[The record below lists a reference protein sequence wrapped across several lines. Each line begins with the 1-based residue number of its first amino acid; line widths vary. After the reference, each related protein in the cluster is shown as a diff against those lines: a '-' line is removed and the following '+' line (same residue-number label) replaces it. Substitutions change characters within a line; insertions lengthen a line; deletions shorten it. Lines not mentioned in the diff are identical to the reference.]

1 MYVHLEI
8 GLQFCLQHV
17 KMPPVSYTLEVFF
30 MTQQHSNIDT
40 PRQVFLVGLTAS
52 NTNLTYELEEL
63 ANLTTANNLEP
74 VETFTQ
80 KLERPNPATYFG
92 KGKVEELAE
101 AVKTYDVD
109 MIVANDELSPS
120 QIRNLEKAT
129 NATVLD
135 RTGLILDIFAQ
146 RAQTKEAKLQVQLAR
161 LQYQLPRLRTSMSVS
176 LDQQTGSG
184 GSGFTS
190 RGSGETKLE
199 ESRRRITAQMV
210 HIRQDLSDLKKGD
223 TTRSARRQENDLPN
237 VALVGYTNAG
247 KSTLMNRL
255 LERFGVGSDTADSKQ
270 VFEKDMLF
278 ATLNTTVRQLTLPD
292 KKQFLLSDTVGFV
305 SKLPH
310 NLVAAFQSTLQ
321 EAANAD
327 LLLHVVDVSDEHHKD
342 MMATT
347 EKTLSEVG
355 ITDIPMI
362 TIYNKAD
369 RTELTYPELSG
380 ENAITISALDSDSQ
394 TALIDLIKKH
404 IFNDVEIVTLHIPFD
419 QGAVQAKLAANHTF
433 LSESYD
439 ETGSLLTVELSKLER
454 ELFTTYIV

>member
-1 MYVHLEI
+1 MTE
-8 GLQFCLQHV
+8 QHINA
-17 KMPPVSYTLEVFF
+17 
-30 MTQQHSNIDT
+30 QD
-40 PRQVFLVGLTAS
+40 PRKVFLVGLTTSQA
-52 NTNLTYELEEL
+52 NLTYELEEL
-63 ANLTTANNLEP
+63 ANLAKANNLVP

-101 AVKTYDVD
+101 AAKTYEVD

-120 QIRNLEKAT
+120 QIRNLEKLT
-129 NATVLD
+129 NTTVLD

-176 LDQQTGSG
+176 LDQQTGAG
-184 GSGFTS
+184 GGGFTS

-199 ESRRRITAQMV
+199 ESRSRITSQMV
-210 HIRQDLSDLKKGD
+210 RIRQELAELSKG
-223 TTRSARRQENDLPN
+223 TSTRSAKRTTNELAN

-255 LERFGVGSDTADSKQ
+255 LARFGVGADTDDTKQ

-278 ATLNTTVRQLTLPD
+278 ATLTTTVRQLTLPD

-310 NLVAAFQSTLQ
+310 NLVSAFKSTLQ

-327 LLLHVVDVSDEHHKD
+327 LLLQIVDVSDEHYKD

-347 EKTLSEVG
+347 EKTLAEVG
-355 ITDIPMI
+355 VTDVPMI
-362 TIYNKAD
+362 TVYNKAD
-369 RTELTYPELSG
+369 RTELVYPDVSG
-380 ENAITISALDSDSQ
+380 ENTITISALDPASQ
-394 TALIDLIKKH
+394 DALIDLIKKQ
-404 IFNDVEIVTLHIPFD
+404 IFNDVQEVTLHIPFN
-419 QGAVQAKLAANHTF
+419 QGAVQAKLAAKHTF
-433 LSESYD
+433 SKEDYD
-439 ETGSLLTVELSKLER
+439 ETGTLITVELSELER
-454 ELFTTYIV
+454 KLYADYII

>member
-1 MYVHLEI
+1 MTE
-8 GLQFCLQHV
+8 QHINA
-17 KMPPVSYTLEVFF
+17 
-30 MTQQHSNIDT
+30 QD
-40 PRQVFLVGLTAS
+40 PRKVFLVGLTTSQA
-52 NTNLTYELEEL
+52 NLTYELEEL
-63 ANLTTANNLEP
+63 ANLAKANNLVP

-92 KGKVEELAE
+92 RGKVEELAE
-101 AVKTYDVD
+101 AAKTYEVD

-120 QIRNLEKAT
+120 QIRNLEKLT
-129 NATVLD
+129 NTTVLD

-176 LDQQTGSG
+176 LDQQTGAG
-184 GSGFTS
+184 GGGFTS

-199 ESRRRITAQMV
+199 ESRRRITSQMV
-210 HIRQDLSDLKKGD
+210 RIRQELAELSKG
-223 TTRSARRQENDLPN
+223 TSTRSAKRTTNELAN

-255 LERFGVGSDTADSKQ
+255 LARFGIGADTDDTKQ

-278 ATLNTTVRQLTLPD
+278 ATLTTTVRQLTLPD

-310 NLVAAFQSTLQ
+310 NLVSAFKSTLQ

-327 LLLHVVDVSDEHHKD
+327 LLLQIVDVSDEHYKD

-347 EKTLSEVG
+347 EKTLAEVG
-355 ITDIPMI
+355 VTDVPMI
-362 TIYNKAD
+362 TVYNKAD
-369 RTELTYPELSG
+369 RTELVYPDVSG
-380 ENAITISALDSDSQ
+380 ENTITISALDPASQ
-394 TALIDLIKKH
+394 DALIDLIKKQ
-404 IFNDVEIVTLHIPFD
+404 IFNDVQEVTLHIPFD
-419 QGAVQAKLAANHTF
+419 QGAVQAKLAAKHTF
-433 LSESYD
+433 SKEDYD
-439 ETGSLLTVELSKLER
+439 ETGTLITVELSELER
-454 ELFTTYIV
+454 KLYADYIV

>member
-1 MYVHLEI
+1 MTE
-8 GLQFCLQHV
+8 QHINA
-17 KMPPVSYTLEVFF
+17 
-30 MTQQHSNIDT
+30 QD
-40 PRQVFLVGLTAS
+40 PRKVFLVGLTTSQA
-52 NTNLTYELEEL
+52 NLTYELEEL
-63 ANLTTANNLEP
+63 ANLAKANNLVP

-101 AVKTYDVD
+101 AAKTYEVD

-120 QIRNLEKAT
+120 QIRNLEKLT
-129 NATVLD
+129 NTTVLD

-176 LDQQTGSG
+176 LDQQTGAG
-184 GSGFTS
+184 GGGFTS

-199 ESRRRITAQMV
+199 ESRRRITSQMV
-210 HIRQDLSDLKKGD
+210 RIRQELAELSKG
-223 TTRSARRQENDLPN
+223 TSTRSAKRTTNGLAN

-255 LERFGVGSDTADSKQ
+255 LARFGVGADTDDTKQ

-278 ATLNTTVRQLTLPD
+278 ATLTTTVRQLTLPD

-310 NLVAAFQSTLQ
+310 NLVSAFKSTLQ

-327 LLLHVVDVSDEHHKD
+327 LLLQIVDVSDEHYKD

-347 EKTLSEVG
+347 EKTLAEVG
-355 ITDIPMI
+355 VTDVPMI
-362 TIYNKAD
+362 TVYNKAD
-369 RTELTYPELSG
+369 RTELVYPDVSG
-380 ENAITISALDSDSQ
+380 ENTITISALDPDSQ
-394 TALIDLIKKH
+394 DALIDLIKKQ
-404 IFNDVEIVTLHIPFD
+404 IFNDVQEVTLHIPFD
-419 QGAVQAKLAANHTF
+419 QGAVQAKLAAKHTF
-433 LSESYD
+433 SKEDYD
-439 ETGSLLTVELSKLER
+439 ETGTLITVELSELER
-454 ELFTTYIV
+454 KLYADYIV

>member
-1 MYVHLEI
+1 MTE
-8 GLQFCLQHV
+8 QHINA
-17 KMPPVSYTLEVFF
+17 
-30 MTQQHSNIDT
+30 QD
-40 PRQVFLVGLTAS
+40 PRKVFLVGLTTSQA
-52 NTNLTYELEEL
+52 NLTYELEEL
-63 ANLTTANNLEP
+63 ANLAKANNLVP

-101 AVKTYDVD
+101 AAKTYEVD

-120 QIRNLEKAT
+120 QIRNLEKLT
-129 NATVLD
+129 NTTVLD

-176 LDQQTGSG
+176 LDQQTGAG
-184 GSGFTS
+184 GGGFTS

-199 ESRRRITAQMV
+199 ESRRRITSQMV
-210 HIRQDLSDLKKGD
+210 RIRQELAELSKG
-223 TTRSARRQENDLPN
+223 TSTRSAKRTTNELAN

-255 LERFGVGSDTADSKQ
+255 LARFGVGADTDDTKQ

-278 ATLNTTVRQLTLPD
+278 ATLTTTVRQLTLPD

-310 NLVAAFQSTLQ
+310 NLVSAFKSTLQ

-327 LLLHVVDVSDEHHKD
+327 LLLQIVDVSDEHYKD

-347 EKTLSEVG
+347 EKTLAEVG
-355 ITDIPMI
+355 VTDVPMI
-362 TIYNKAD
+362 TVYNKAD
-369 RTELTYPELSG
+369 RTELVYPDVSG
-380 ENAITISALDSDSQ
+380 ENTITISALDPASQ
-394 TALIDLIKKH
+394 DALIDLIKKQ
-404 IFNDVEIVTLHIPFD
+404 IFNDVQEVTLHIPFD
-419 QGAVQAKLAANHTF
+419 QGAVQAKLAAKHTF
-433 LSESYD
+433 SKEDYD
-439 ETGSLLTVELSKLER
+439 ETGTLITVELSELER
-454 ELFTTYIV
+454 KLYVDYIV

>member
-1 MYVHLEI
+1 MTE
-8 GLQFCLQHV
+8 QHIN
-17 KMPPVSYTLEVFF
+17 
-30 MTQQHSNIDT
+30 TQD
-40 PRQVFLVGLTAS
+40 PRKVFLVGLTTSQA
-52 NTNLTYELEEL
+52 NLTYELEEL
-63 ANLTTANNLEP
+63 ANLAKANNLVP

-101 AVKTYDVD
+101 AAKTYEVD

-120 QIRNLEKAT
+120 QIRNLEKLT
-129 NATVLD
+129 NTTVLD

-176 LDQQTGSG
+176 LDQQTGAG
-184 GSGFTS
+184 GGGFTS

-199 ESRRRITAQMV
+199 ESRRRITSQMV
-210 HIRQDLSDLKKGD
+210 RIRQELAELSKG
-223 TTRSARRQENDLPN
+223 TSTRSAKRTTNELAN

-255 LERFGVGSDTADSKQ
+255 LARFGVGADTDDTKQ

-278 ATLNTTVRQLTLPD
+278 ATLTTTVRQLTLPD

-310 NLVAAFQSTLQ
+310 NLVSAFKSTLQ

-327 LLLHVVDVSDEHHKD
+327 LLLQIVDVSDEHYKD

-347 EKTLSEVG
+347 EKTLAEVG
-355 ITDIPMI
+355 VTDVPMI
-362 TIYNKAD
+362 TVYNKAD
-369 RTELTYPELSG
+369 RTELVYPDVSG
-380 ENAITISALDSDSQ
+380 ENTITISALDPASQ
-394 TALIDLIKKH
+394 DALIDLIKKQ
-404 IFNDVEIVTLHIPFD
+404 IFNDVQEVTLHIPFD
-419 QGAVQAKLAANHTF
+419 QGAVQAKLAAKHTF
-433 LSESYD
+433 NKEDYD
-439 ETGSLLTVELSKLER
+439 ETGTLITVELSELER
-454 ELFTTYIV
+454 KLYADYIV

>member
-1 MYVHLEI
+1 MTE
-8 GLQFCLQHV
+8 QH
-17 KMPPVSYTLEVFF
+17 T
-30 MTQQHSNIDT
+30 NIQE
-40 PRQVFLVGLTAS
+40 PRKVFLVGLTTSKA
-52 NTNLTYELEEL
+52 NLTYELEEL
-63 ANLTTANNLEP
+63 GNLAKANNLTP

-101 AVKTYDVD
+101 AAKTYDVD

-120 QIRNLEKAT
+120 QIRNLEKLT
-129 NATVLD
+129 NTTVLD

-176 LDQQTGSG
+176 LDQQTGAG
-184 GSGFTS
+184 GAGFTS

-199 ESRRRITAQMV
+199 ESRRRITSQMV
-210 HIRQDLSDLKKGD
+210 HIRQELAELSKG
-223 TTRSARRQENDLPN
+223 TSTRSAKRTTNELAN

-255 LERFGVGSDTADSKQ
+255 LARFGVGADTDDTKQ

-278 ATLNTTVRQLTLPD
+278 ATLTTTVRQLTLPD

-310 NLVAAFQSTLQ
+310 NLVSAFKSTLQ

-327 LLLHVVDVSDEHHKD
+327 LLLQIVDVSDEHYKD

-347 EKTLSEVG
+347 EKTLAEVG
-355 ITDIPMI
+355 VTDVPMI
-362 TIYNKAD
+362 TVYNKAD
-369 RTELTYPELSG
+369 RTELVYPDVSG
-380 ENAITISALDSDSQ
+380 ENTITISALDPASQ
-394 TALIDLIKKH
+394 DALIDLIKKQ
-404 IFNDVEIVTLHIPFD
+404 IFNDAQEVTLHIPFD
-419 QGAVQAKLAANHTF
+419 QGAMQAKLAAKHTF
-433 LSESYD
+433 SKEDYD
-439 ETGSLLTVELSKLER
+439 ETGTLITVELSELER
-454 ELFTTYIV
+454 KLYADYIV

>member
-1 MYVHLEI
+1 MTE
-8 GLQFCLQHV
+8 QHINAQ
-17 KMPPVSYTLEVFF
+17 E
-30 MTQQHSNIDT
+30 
-40 PRQVFLVGLTAS
+40 PRKVFLVGLTTSQA
-52 NTNLTYELEEL
+52 NLTYELEEL
-63 ANLTTANNLEP
+63 ANLAKANNLVP

-101 AVKTYDVD
+101 AAKTYEVD

-120 QIRNLEKAT
+120 QIRNLEKLT
-129 NATVLD
+129 NTTVLD

-176 LDQQTGSG
+176 LDQQTGAG
-184 GSGFTS
+184 GGGFTS

-199 ESRRRITAQMV
+199 ESRRRITSQMV
-210 HIRQDLSDLKKGD
+210 RIRQELAELSKG
-223 TTRSARRQENDLPN
+223 TSTRSAKRTTNELAN

-255 LERFGVGSDTADSKQ
+255 LARFGIGADTDDTKQ

-278 ATLNTTVRQLTLPD
+278 ATLTTTVRQLTLPD

-310 NLVAAFQSTLQ
+310 NLVSAFKSTLQ

-327 LLLHVVDVSDEHHKD
+327 LLLQIVDVSDEHYKD

-347 EKTLSEVG
+347 EKTLAEVG
-355 ITDIPMI
+355 VTDVPMI
-362 TIYNKAD
+362 TVYNKAD
-369 RTELTYPELSG
+369 RTELVYPDVSG
-380 ENAITISALDSDSQ
+380 ENTVTISALDPDSQ
-394 TALIDLIKKH
+394 DALIDLIKKQ
-404 IFNDVEIVTLHIPFD
+404 IFNDVQEVTLHIPFD
-419 QGAVQAKLAANHTF
+419 QGAVQAKLAAKHTF
-433 LSESYD
+433 SKEDYD
-439 ETGSLLTVELSKLER
+439 ETGTLITVELSELER
-454 ELFTTYIV
+454 KLYADYIV

>member
-1 MYVHLEI
+1 MTE
-8 GLQFCLQHV
+8 QHINA
-17 KMPPVSYTLEVFF
+17 
-30 MTQQHSNIDT
+30 QD
-40 PRQVFLVGLTAS
+40 PRKVFLVGLTTSQA
-52 NTNLTYELEEL
+52 NLTYELEEL
-63 ANLTTANNLEP
+63 ANLAKANNLVP

-101 AVKTYDVD
+101 AAKTYEVD

-120 QIRNLEKAT
+120 QIRNLEKLT
-129 NATVLD
+129 NTTVLD

-176 LDQQTGSG
+176 LDQQTGAG
-184 GSGFTS
+184 GGGFTS

-199 ESRRRITAQMV
+199 ESRRRITSQMV
-210 HIRQDLSDLKKGD
+210 RIRQELAELSKG
-223 TTRSARRQENDLPN
+223 TSTRSAKRTTNELAN

-247 KSTLMNRL
+247 KSTLMNHL
-255 LERFGVGSDTADSKQ
+255 LARFGVGADTDDAKQ

-278 ATLNTTVRQLTLPD
+278 ATLTTTVRQLTLPD

-310 NLVAAFQSTLQ
+310 NLVSAFKSTLQ

-327 LLLHVVDVSDEHHKD
+327 LLLQIVDVSDEHYKD

-347 EKTLSEVG
+347 EKTLAEVG
-355 ITDIPMI
+355 VTDVPMI
-362 TIYNKAD
+362 TVYNKAD
-369 RTELTYPELSG
+369 RTELVYPDVSG
-380 ENAITISALDSDSQ
+380 ENTITISALDPASQ
-394 TALIDLIKKH
+394 DALIDLIKKQ
-404 IFNDVEIVTLHIPFD
+404 IFNDVQEVTLHIPFD
-419 QGAVQAKLAANHTF
+419 QGAVQAKLAAKHTF
-433 LSESYD
+433 SKEDYD
-439 ETGSLLTVELSKLER
+439 ETGTLITVELSELER
-454 ELFTTYIV
+454 KLYADYIV

>member
-1 MYVHLEI
+1 MTE
-8 GLQFCLQHV
+8 QHINA
-17 KMPPVSYTLEVFF
+17 
-30 MTQQHSNIDT
+30 QD
-40 PRQVFLVGLTAS
+40 PRKVFLVGLTTSQA
-52 NTNLTYELEEL
+52 NLTYELEEL
-63 ANLTTANNLEP
+63 ANLAKANNLVP

-101 AVKTYDVD
+101 AAKTYEVD

-120 QIRNLEKAT
+120 QIRNLEKLT
-129 NATVLD
+129 STTVLD

-176 LDQQTGSG
+176 LDQQTGAG
-184 GSGFTS
+184 GGGFTS

-199 ESRRRITAQMV
+199 ESRRRITSQMV
-210 HIRQDLSDLKKGD
+210 RIRQELAELSKG
-223 TTRSARRQENDLPN
+223 TSTRSAKRTTNELAN

-255 LERFGVGSDTADSKQ
+255 LARFGVGADTGDTKQ

-278 ATLNTTVRQLTLPD
+278 ATLTTTVRQLTLPD

-310 NLVAAFQSTLQ
+310 NLVSAFKSTLQ

-327 LLLHVVDVSDEHHKD
+327 LLLQIVDVSDEHYKD

-347 EKTLSEVG
+347 EKTLAEVG
-355 ITDIPMI
+355 VTDVPMI
-362 TIYNKAD
+362 TVYNKAD
-369 RTELTYPELSG
+369 RTELVYPDVSG
-380 ENAITISALDSDSQ
+380 ENTITISALDPASQ
-394 TALIDLIKKH
+394 DALIDLIKKQ
-404 IFNDVEIVTLHIPFD
+404 IFNDVQEVTLHIPFD
-419 QGAVQAKLAANHTF
+419 QGAVQAKLAAKHTF
-433 LSESYD
+433 SKEDYD
-439 ETGSLLTVELSKLER
+439 ETGTLITVELSELER
-454 ELFTTYIV
+454 KLYADYIV

>member
-1 MYVHLEI
+1 MTE
-8 GLQFCLQHV
+8 QHINA
-17 KMPPVSYTLEVFF
+17 
-30 MTQQHSNIDT
+30 QD
-40 PRQVFLVGLTAS
+40 PRKVFLVGLTTSQA
-52 NTNLTYELEEL
+52 NLTYELEEL
-63 ANLTTANNLEP
+63 ANLAKASNLVP

-101 AVKTYDVD
+101 AAKTYEVD

-120 QIRNLEKAT
+120 QIRNLEKLT
-129 NATVLD
+129 NTTVLD

-176 LDQQTGSG
+176 LDQQTGAG
-184 GSGFTS
+184 GGGFTS

-199 ESRRRITAQMV
+199 ESRRRITSQMV
-210 HIRQDLSDLKKGD
+210 RIRQELAELSKG
-223 TTRSARRQENDLPN
+223 TSTRSAKRTTNELAN

-255 LERFGVGSDTADSKQ
+255 LARFGVGADTDDTKQ

-278 ATLNTTVRQLTLPD
+278 ATLTTTVRQLTLPD

-310 NLVAAFQSTLQ
+310 NLVSAFKSTLQ

-327 LLLHVVDVSDEHHKD
+327 LLLQIVDVSDEHYKD

-347 EKTLSEVG
+347 EKTLAEVG
-355 ITDIPMI
+355 VTDVPMI
-362 TIYNKAD
+362 TVYNKAD
-369 RTELTYPELSG
+369 RTELVYPDVSG
-380 ENAITISALDSDSQ
+380 ENTITISALDPASQ
-394 TALIDLIKKH
+394 DALIDLIKKQ
-404 IFNDVEIVTLHIPFD
+404 IFNDVQEVTLHIPFD
-419 QGAVQAKLAANHTF
+419 QGAVQAKLAAKHTF
-433 LSESYD
+433 SKEDYD
-439 ETGSLLTVELSKLER
+439 ETGTLITVELSELER
-454 ELFTTYIV
+454 KLYADYIV

>member
-1 MYVHLEI
+1 MTE
-8 GLQFCLQHV
+8 QHINA
-17 KMPPVSYTLEVFF
+17 
-30 MTQQHSNIDT
+30 QD
-40 PRQVFLVGLTAS
+40 PRKVFLVGLTTSQA
-52 NTNLTYELEEL
+52 NLTYELEEL
-63 ANLTTANNLEP
+63 ANLAKANNLVP

-101 AVKTYDVD
+101 AAKTYEVD

-120 QIRNLEKAT
+120 QIRNLEKLT
-129 NATVLD
+129 NTTVLD
-135 RTGLILDIFAQ
+135 RTGLVLDIFAQ

-176 LDQQTGSG
+176 LDQQTGAG
-184 GSGFTS
+184 GGGFTS

-199 ESRRRITAQMV
+199 ESRRRITSQMV
-210 HIRQDLSDLKKGD
+210 RIRQELAELSKG
-223 TTRSARRQENDLPN
+223 TSTRSAKRTTNELAN

-255 LERFGVGSDTADSKQ
+255 LARFGVGADTGDTKQ

-278 ATLNTTVRQLTLPD
+278 ATLTTTVRQLTLPD

-310 NLVAAFQSTLQ
+310 NLVSAFKSTLQ

-327 LLLHVVDVSDEHHKD
+327 LLLQIVDVSDEHYKD

-347 EKTLSEVG
+347 EKTLAEVG
-355 ITDIPMI
+355 VTDVPMI
-362 TIYNKAD
+362 TVYNKAD
-369 RTELTYPELSG
+369 RTELVYPDVSG
-380 ENAITISALDSDSQ
+380 ENTITISALDPASQ
-394 TALIDLIKKH
+394 DALIDLIKKQ
-404 IFNDVEIVTLHIPFD
+404 IFNDVQEVTLHIPFD
-419 QGAVQAKLAANHTF
+419 QGAVQAKLAAKHTF
-433 LSESYD
+433 SKEDYD
-439 ETGSLLTVELSKLER
+439 ETGTLITVELSELER
-454 ELFTTYIV
+454 KLYADYIV

>member
-1 MYVHLEI
+1 MTE
-8 GLQFCLQHV
+8 QHINA
-17 KMPPVSYTLEVFF
+17 
-30 MTQQHSNIDT
+30 QD
-40 PRQVFLVGLTAS
+40 PRKVFLVGLTTSQA
-52 NTNLTYELEEL
+52 NLTYELEEL
-63 ANLTTANNLEP
+63 ANLAKANNLVP

-101 AVKTYDVD
+101 AAKTYEVD

-120 QIRNLEKAT
+120 QIRNLEKLT
-129 NATVLD
+129 NTTVLD

-176 LDQQTGSG
+176 LDQQTGAG
-184 GSGFTS
+184 GGGFTS

-199 ESRRRITAQMV
+199 ESRRRITSQMV
-210 HIRQDLSDLKKGD
+210 RIRQELAELSKG
-223 TTRSARRQENDLPN
+223 TSTRSAKRTTNELAN

-255 LERFGVGSDTADSKQ
+255 LARFGVGADTDDAKQ

-278 ATLNTTVRQLTLPD
+278 ATLTTTVRQLTLPD

-310 NLVAAFQSTLQ
+310 NLVSAFKSTLQ

-327 LLLHVVDVSDEHHKD
+327 LLLQIVDVSDEHYKD

-347 EKTLSEVG
+347 EKTLAEVG
-355 ITDIPMI
+355 VTDVPMI
-362 TIYNKAD
+362 TVYNKAD
-369 RTELTYPELSG
+369 RTELVYPDVSG
-380 ENAITISALDSDSQ
+380 ENTITISALDPASQ
-394 TALIDLIKKH
+394 DALIDLIKKQ
-404 IFNDVEIVTLHIPFD
+404 IFNDVQEVTLHIPFD
-419 QGAVQAKLAANHTF
+419 QGAVQAKLAAKHTF
-433 LSESYD
+433 SKEDYD
-439 ETGSLLTVELSKLER
+439 ETGTLITVELSELER
-454 ELFTTYIV
+454 KLYADYIV

>member
-1 MYVHLEI
+1 MTE
-8 GLQFCLQHV
+8 QHTNV
-17 KMPPVSYTLEVFF
+17 QE
-30 MTQQHSNIDT
+30 
-40 PRQVFLVGLTAS
+40 PRKVFLVGLTTSKA
-52 NTNLTYELEEL
+52 NLTYELEEL
-63 ANLTTANNLEP
+63 GNLAKANNLAP

-101 AVKTYDVD
+101 AAKTYEVD

-120 QIRNLEKAT
+120 QIRNLEKLT
-129 NATVLD
+129 NTTVLD

-176 LDQQTGSG
+176 LDQQTGAG
-184 GSGFTS
+184 GAGFTS

-199 ESRRRITAQMV
+199 ESRRRITSQMV
-210 HIRQDLSDLKKGD
+210 HIRQELAELSKG
-223 TTRSARRQENDLPN
+223 TSTRSAKRTTNELAN

-255 LERFGVGSDTADSKQ
+255 LARFGVGADTDDTKQ

-278 ATLNTTVRQLTLPD
+278 ATLTTTVRQLTLPD

-310 NLVAAFQSTLQ
+310 NLVSAFKSTLQ

-327 LLLHVVDVSDEHHKD
+327 LLLQIVDVSDEHYKD

-355 ITDIPMI
+355 VTDVPMI
-362 TIYNKAD
+362 TVYNKAD
-369 RTELTYPELSG
+369 RTELVYPDVSG
-380 ENAITISALDSDSQ
+380 ENTITISALDPASQ
-394 TALIDLIKKH
+394 DALIDLIKKQ
-404 IFNDVEIVTLHIPFD
+404 IFNDVQEVTLHIPFD
-419 QGAVQAKLAANHTF
+419 QGAVQAKLAAKHTF
-433 LSESYD
+433 SKEDYD
-439 ETGSLLTVELSKLER
+439 ETGTLITVELSELER
-454 ELFTTYIV
+454 KLYADYIV

>member
-1 MYVHLEI
+1 MTE
-8 GLQFCLQHV
+8 QHINAQ
-17 KMPPVSYTLEVFF
+17 E
-30 MTQQHSNIDT
+30 
-40 PRQVFLVGLTAS
+40 PRKVFLVGLTTSQA
-52 NTNLTYELEEL
+52 NLTYELEEL
-63 ANLTTANNLEP
+63 ANLAKANNLVP

-101 AVKTYDVD
+101 AAKTYEVD

-120 QIRNLEKAT
+120 QIRNLEKLT
-129 NATVLD
+129 NTTVLD

-176 LDQQTGSG
+176 LDQQTGAG
-184 GSGFTS
+184 GGGFTS

-199 ESRRRITAQMV
+199 ESRRRITSQMV
-210 HIRQDLSDLKKGD
+210 RIRQELAELSKG
-223 TTRSARRQENDLPN
+223 TSTRSAKRTTNELAN

-255 LERFGVGSDTADSKQ
+255 LARFGIGADTDDTKQ

-278 ATLNTTVRQLTLPD
+278 ATLTTTVRQLTLPD

-310 NLVAAFQSTLQ
+310 NLVSAFKSTLQ

-327 LLLHVVDVSDEHHKD
+327 LLLQIVDVSDEHYKD

-347 EKTLSEVG
+347 EKTLAEVG
-355 ITDIPMI
+355 VTDVPMI
-362 TIYNKAD
+362 TVYNKAD
-369 RTELTYPELSG
+369 RTELVYPDVSG
-380 ENAITISALDSDSQ
+380 ENTITISALDPASQ
-394 TALIDLIKKH
+394 DALIDLIKKQ
-404 IFNDVEIVTLHIPFD
+404 IFNDVQEVTLHIPFD
-419 QGAVQAKLAANHTF
+419 QGAVQAKLAAKHTF
-433 LSESYD
+433 SKEDYD
-439 ETGSLLTVELSKLER
+439 ETGTLITVELSELER
-454 ELFTTYIV
+454 KLYADYII

>member
-1 MYVHLEI
+1 MTE
-8 GLQFCLQHV
+8 QH
-17 KMPPVSYTLEVFF
+17 T
-30 MTQQHSNIDT
+30 NIQE
-40 PRQVFLVGLTAS
+40 PRKVFLVGLTTS
-52 NTNLTYELEEL
+52 KDNLTYELEEL
-63 ANLTTANNLEP
+63 GNLAKANNLAP

-101 AVKTYDVD
+101 AAKTYDVD

-120 QIRNLEKAT
+120 QIRNLEKLT
-129 NATVLD
+129 NTTVLD

-176 LDQQTGSG
+176 LDQQTGTG
-184 GSGFTS
+184 GAGFTS

-199 ESRRRITAQMV
+199 ESRRRITSQMV
-210 HIRQDLSDLKKGD
+210 HIRQELAELSKG
-223 TTRSARRQENDLPN
+223 TSTRSAKRTTNELAN

-255 LERFGVGSDTADSKQ
+255 LARFGVGADTDDTKQ

-278 ATLNTTVRQLTLPD
+278 ATLTTTVRQLTLPD

-310 NLVAAFQSTLQ
+310 NLVSAFKSTLQ

-327 LLLHVVDVSDEHHKD
+327 LLLQIVDVSDEHYKD

-347 EKTLSEVG
+347 EKTLAEVG
-355 ITDIPMI
+355 VTDVPMI
-362 TIYNKAD
+362 TVYNKAD
-369 RTELTYPELSG
+369 RTELVYPDVSG
-380 ENAITISALDSDSQ
+380 ENTITISALDPASQ
-394 TALIDLIKKH
+394 DALIDLIKKQ
-404 IFNDVEIVTLHIPFD
+404 IFNDVQEVTLHIPFD
-419 QGAVQAKLAANHTF
+419 QGAVQAKLAAKHTF
-433 LSESYD
+433 SKEDYD
-439 ETGSLLTVELSKLER
+439 ETGTLITVELSELER
-454 ELFTTYIV
+454 KLYADYIV

>member
-1 MYVHLEI
+1 MTE
-8 GLQFCLQHV
+8 QHINA
-17 KMPPVSYTLEVFF
+17 
-30 MTQQHSNIDT
+30 QD
-40 PRQVFLVGLTAS
+40 PRKVFLVGLTTSQA
-52 NTNLTYELEEL
+52 NLTYELEEL
-63 ANLTTANNLEP
+63 ANLAKANNLVP

-101 AVKTYDVD
+101 AAKTYEVD

-120 QIRNLEKAT
+120 QIRNLEKLT
-129 NATVLD
+129 NTTVLD

-176 LDQQTGSG
+176 LDQQTGAG
-184 GSGFTS
+184 GGGFTS

-199 ESRRRITAQMV
+199 ESRRRITSQMV
-210 HIRQDLSDLKKGD
+210 RIRQELAELSKG
-223 TTRSARRQENDLPN
+223 TSTRSAKRTTNELAN

-255 LERFGVGSDTADSKQ
+255 LARFGVGADTDDTKQ

-278 ATLNTTVRQLTLPD
+278 ATLTTTVRQLTLPD

-310 NLVAAFQSTLQ
+310 NLVSAFKSTLQ

-327 LLLHVVDVSDEHHKD
+327 LLLQIVDVSDEHYKD

-347 EKTLSEVG
+347 EKTLAEVG
-355 ITDIPMI
+355 VTDVPMI
-362 TIYNKAD
+362 TVYNKAD
-369 RTELTYPELSG
+369 RTELVYPDVSG
-380 ENAITISALDSDSQ
+380 ENTITISALDSDSQ
-394 TALIDLIKKH
+394 DALIDLIKKQ
-404 IFNDVEIVTLHIPFD
+404 IFNDVQEVTLHIPFD
-419 QGAVQAKLAANHTF
+419 QGAVQAKLAAKHTF
-433 LSESYD
+433 SKEDYD
-439 ETGSLLTVELSKLER
+439 ETGTLITVELSELER
-454 ELFTTYIV
+454 KLYADYIV

>member
-1 MYVHLEI
+1 MTE
-8 GLQFCLQHV
+8 QHINAQ
-17 KMPPVSYTLEVFF
+17 E
-30 MTQQHSNIDT
+30 
-40 PRQVFLVGLTAS
+40 PRKVFLVGLTTSQA
-52 NTNLTYELEEL
+52 NLTYELEEL
-63 ANLTTANNLEP
+63 ANLAKANNLVP

-101 AVKTYDVD
+101 AAKTYDVD

-120 QIRNLEKAT
+120 QIRNLEKLT
-129 NATVLD
+129 NTTVLD

-176 LDQQTGSG
+176 LDQQTGAG
-184 GSGFTS
+184 GGGFTS

-199 ESRRRITAQMV
+199 ESRRRITSQMV
-210 HIRQDLSDLKKGD
+210 RIRQELAELSKG
-223 TTRSARRQENDLPN
+223 TSTRSAKRTTNELAN

-255 LERFGVGSDTADSKQ
+255 LARFGVGADTDDTKQ

-278 ATLNTTVRQLTLPD
+278 ATLTTTVRQLTLPD

-310 NLVAAFQSTLQ
+310 NLVSAFKSTLQ

-327 LLLHVVDVSDEHHKD
+327 LLLQIVDVSDEHYKD

-347 EKTLSEVG
+347 EKTLAEVG
-355 ITDIPMI
+355 VTDVQMI
-362 TIYNKAD
+362 TVYNKAD
-369 RTELTYPELSG
+369 RTELVYPDVSG
-380 ENAITISALDSDSQ
+380 ENTITISALDPTSQ
-394 TALIDLIKKH
+394 DALIDLIKKQ
-404 IFNDVEIVTLHIPFD
+404 IFNDVQEVTLHIPFD
-419 QGAVQAKLAANHTF
+419 QGAVQAKLAAKHTF
-433 LSESYD
+433 SKEDYD
-439 ETGSLLTVELSKLER
+439 ETGTLITVELSELER
-454 ELFTTYIV
+454 KLYADYIV

>member
-1 MYVHLEI
+1 MTE
-8 GLQFCLQHV
+8 QHINA
-17 KMPPVSYTLEVFF
+17 
-30 MTQQHSNIDT
+30 QD
-40 PRQVFLVGLTAS
+40 PRKVFLVGLTTSQA
-52 NTNLTYELEEL
+52 NLTYELEEL
-63 ANLTTANNLEP
+63 ANLAKANNLVP

-101 AVKTYDVD
+101 AAKTYEVD

-120 QIRNLEKAT
+120 QIRNLEKLT
-129 NATVLD
+129 KTTVLD

-176 LDQQTGSG
+176 LDQQTGAG
-184 GSGFTS
+184 GGGFTS

-199 ESRRRITAQMV
+199 ESRRRITSQMV
-210 HIRQDLSDLKKGD
+210 RIRQELAELSKG
-223 TTRSARRQENDLPN
+223 TSTRSAKRTTNELAN

-255 LERFGVGSDTADSKQ
+255 LARFGVGADTDDTKQ

-278 ATLNTTVRQLTLPD
+278 ATLTTTVRQLTLPD

-310 NLVAAFQSTLQ
+310 NLVSAFKSTLQ

-327 LLLHVVDVSDEHHKD
+327 LLLQIVDVSDEHYKD

-347 EKTLSEVG
+347 EKTLAEVG
-355 ITDIPMI
+355 VTDVPMI
-362 TIYNKAD
+362 TVYNKAD
-369 RTELTYPELSG
+369 RTELVYPDVSG
-380 ENAITISALDSDSQ
+380 ENTITISALDPASQ
-394 TALIDLIKKH
+394 DALIDLIKKQ
-404 IFNDVEIVTLHIPFD
+404 IFNDVQEVTLHIPFD
-419 QGAVQAKLAANHTF
+419 QGAVQAKLAAKHTF
-433 LSESYD
+433 SKEDYD
-439 ETGSLLTVELSKLER
+439 ETGTLITVELSELER
-454 ELFTTYIV
+454 KLYADYIV

>member
-1 MYVHLEI
+1 MTE
-8 GLQFCLQHV
+8 QH
-17 KMPPVSYTLEVFF
+17 TNAQE
-30 MTQQHSNIDT
+30 
-40 PRQVFLVGLTAS
+40 PRKVFLVGLTTSKA
-52 NTNLTYELEEL
+52 NLTYELEEL
-63 ANLTTANNLEP
+63 GNLAKANNLTP

-101 AVKTYDVD
+101 AAKTYEVD

-120 QIRNLEKAT
+120 QIRNLEKLT
-129 NATVLD
+129 NTTVLD

-176 LDQQTGSG
+176 LDQQTGAG
-184 GSGFTS
+184 GAGFTS

-199 ESRRRITAQMV
+199 ESRRRITSQMV
-210 HIRQDLSDLKKGD
+210 HIRQELAELSKG
-223 TTRSARRQENDLPN
+223 TSTRSAKRTTNELAN

-255 LERFGVGSDTADSKQ
+255 LARFGVGADTDDTKQ

-278 ATLNTTVRQLTLPD
+278 ATLTTTVRQLTLPD

-310 NLVAAFQSTLQ
+310 NLVSAFKSTLQ

-327 LLLHVVDVSDEHHKD
+327 LLLQIVDVSDEHYKD

-347 EKTLSEVG
+347 EKTLAEVG
-355 ITDIPMI
+355 VTDVPMI
-362 TIYNKAD
+362 TVYNKAD
-369 RTELTYPELSG
+369 RTELVYPDVSG
-380 ENAITISALDSDSQ
+380 ENTITISALDPASQ
-394 TALIDLIKKH
+394 DALIDLIKKQ
-404 IFNDVEIVTLHIPFD
+404 IFNDVQEVTLHIPFD
-419 QGAVQAKLAANHTF
+419 QGAVQAKLAAKHTF
-433 LSESYD
+433 NKEDYD
-439 ETGSLLTVELSKLER
+439 ETGTLITVELSELER
-454 ELFTTYIV
+454 KLYADYIV

>member
-1 MYVHLEI
+1 MTE
-8 GLQFCLQHV
+8 QHTNV
-17 KMPPVSYTLEVFF
+17 QE
-30 MTQQHSNIDT
+30 
-40 PRQVFLVGLTAS
+40 PRKVFLVGLTTSKA
-52 NTNLTYELEEL
+52 NLTYELEEL
-63 ANLTTANNLEP
+63 GNLAKANNLTP

-101 AVKTYDVD
+101 AAKTYDVD

-120 QIRNLEKAT
+120 QIRNLEKLT
-129 NATVLD
+129 NTTVLD

-176 LDQQTGSG
+176 LDQQTGAG
-184 GSGFTS
+184 GAGFTS

-199 ESRRRITAQMV
+199 ESRRRITSQMV
-210 HIRQDLSDLKKGD
+210 HIRQELAELSKG
-223 TTRSARRQENDLPN
+223 TSTRSAKRTTNELAN

-255 LERFGVGSDTADSKQ
+255 LARFGVGADTDDTKQ

-278 ATLNTTVRQLTLPD
+278 ATLTTTVRQLTLPD

-310 NLVAAFQSTLQ
+310 NLVSAFKSTLQ

-327 LLLHVVDVSDEHHKD
+327 LLLQIVDVSDEHYKD
-342 MMATT
+342 MMTTT
-347 EKTLSEVG
+347 EKTLAEVG
-355 ITDIPMI
+355 VTDVPMI
-362 TIYNKAD
+362 TVYNKAD
-369 RTELTYPELSG
+369 RTELVYPDVSG
-380 ENAITISALDSDSQ
+380 ENTITISALDPASQ
-394 TALIDLIKKH
+394 DALIDLIKKQ
-404 IFNDVEIVTLHIPFD
+404 IFNDVQEVTLHIPFD
-419 QGAVQAKLAANHTF
+419 QGAVQAKLAAKHTF
-433 LSESYD
+433 SKEDYD
-439 ETGSLLTVELSKLER
+439 ETGTLITVELSELER
-454 ELFTTYIV
+454 KLYADYIV

>member
-1 MYVHLEI
+1 MTE
-8 GLQFCLQHV
+8 QHINAQ
-17 KMPPVSYTLEVFF
+17 E
-30 MTQQHSNIDT
+30 
-40 PRQVFLVGLTAS
+40 PRKVFLVGLTTSQA
-52 NTNLTYELEEL
+52 NLTYELEEL
-63 ANLTTANNLEP
+63 ANLAKANNLVP

-101 AVKTYDVD
+101 AAKTYEVD

-120 QIRNLEKAT
+120 QIRNLEKLT
-129 NATVLD
+129 NTTVLD

-176 LDQQTGSG
+176 LDQQTGAG
-184 GSGFTS
+184 GGGFTS

-199 ESRRRITAQMV
+199 ESRRRITSQMV
-210 HIRQDLSDLKKGD
+210 RIRQELAELSKG
-223 TTRSARRQENDLPN
+223 TSTRSAKRTTNELAN

-255 LERFGVGSDTADSKQ
+255 LARFGVGADTDDTKQ

-278 ATLNTTVRQLTLPD
+278 ATLTTTVRQLTLPD

-310 NLVAAFQSTLQ
+310 NLVSAFKSTLQ

-327 LLLHVVDVSDEHHKD
+327 LLLQIVDVSDEHYKD

-347 EKTLSEVG
+347 EKTLAEVG
-355 ITDIPMI
+355 VTDVPMI
-362 TIYNKAD
+362 TVYNKAD
-369 RTELTYPELSG
+369 RTELVYPDVSG
-380 ENAITISALDSDSQ
+380 ENTITISALDPASQ
-394 TALIDLIKKH
+394 DALIDLIKKQ
-404 IFNDVEIVTLHIPFD
+404 IFNDVQEVTLHIPFD
-419 QGAVQAKLAANHTF
+419 QGAVQAKLAAKHTF
-433 LSESYD
+433 SKEDYD
-439 ETGSLLTVELSKLER
+439 ETGTLITVELSELER
-454 ELFTTYIV
+454 KLYADYIV

>member
-1 MYVHLEI
+1 MTE
-8 GLQFCLQHV
+8 QHINAQ
-17 KMPPVSYTLEVFF
+17 E
-30 MTQQHSNIDT
+30 
-40 PRQVFLVGLTAS
+40 PRKVFLVGLTTSQA
-52 NTNLTYELEEL
+52 NLTYELEEL
-63 ANLTTANNLEP
+63 ANLAKANNLVP

-101 AVKTYDVD
+101 AAKTYDVD
-109 MIVANDELSPS
+109 MIVANDELSSS
-120 QIRNLEKAT
+120 QIRNLEKLT
-129 NATVLD
+129 NTTVLD

-176 LDQQTGSG
+176 LDQQTGAG
-184 GSGFTS
+184 GGGFTS

-199 ESRRRITAQMV
+199 ESRRRITSQMV
-210 HIRQDLSDLKKGD
+210 RIRQELAELSKG
-223 TTRSARRQENDLPN
+223 TSTRSAKRTTNELAN

-255 LERFGVGSDTADSKQ
+255 LARFGVGADTDDTKQ

-278 ATLNTTVRQLTLPD
+278 ATLTTTVRQLTLPD

-310 NLVAAFQSTLQ
+310 NLVSAFKSTLQ

-327 LLLHVVDVSDEHHKD
+327 LLLQIVDVSDEHYKD

-347 EKTLSEVG
+347 EKTLAEVG
-355 ITDIPMI
+355 VTDVQMI
-362 TIYNKAD
+362 TVYNKAD
-369 RTELTYPELSG
+369 RTELVYPDVSG
-380 ENAITISALDSDSQ
+380 ENTITISALDPTSQ
-394 TALIDLIKKH
+394 DALIDLIKKQ
-404 IFNDVEIVTLHIPFD
+404 IFNDVQEVTLHIPFA
-419 QGAVQAKLAANHTF
+419 QGAVQAKLAAKHTF
-433 LSESYD
+433 SKEDYD
-439 ETGSLLTVELSKLER
+439 ETGTLITVELSELER
-454 ELFTTYIV
+454 KLYADYIV

>member
-1 MYVHLEI
+1 MTE
-8 GLQFCLQHV
+8 QHINA
-17 KMPPVSYTLEVFF
+17 
-30 MTQQHSNIDT
+30 QD
-40 PRQVFLVGLTAS
+40 PRKVFLVGLTTSQA
-52 NTNLTYELEEL
+52 NLTYELEEL
-63 ANLTTANNLEP
+63 ANLAKANNLVP

-101 AVKTYDVD
+101 AAKTYEVD

-120 QIRNLEKAT
+120 QIRNLEKLT
-129 NATVLD
+129 NTTVLD

-176 LDQQTGSG
+176 LDQQTGAG
-184 GSGFTS
+184 GGGFTS

-199 ESRRRITAQMV
+199 ESRRRITSQMV
-210 HIRQDLSDLKKGD
+210 RIRQELAELSKG
-223 TTRSARRQENDLPN
+223 TSTRSAKRTTNELAN

-255 LERFGVGSDTADSKQ
+255 LARFGVGADTGDTKQ

-278 ATLNTTVRQLTLPD
+278 ATLTTTVRQLTLPD

-310 NLVAAFQSTLQ
+310 NLVSAFKSTLQ

-327 LLLHVVDVSDEHHKD
+327 LLLQIVDVSDEHYKD

-347 EKTLSEVG
+347 EKTLAEVG
-355 ITDIPMI
+355 VTDVPMI
-362 TIYNKAD
+362 TVYNKAD
-369 RTELTYPELSG
+369 RTELVYPDVSG
-380 ENAITISALDSDSQ
+380 ENTITISALDPASQ
-394 TALIDLIKKH
+394 DALIDLIKKQ
-404 IFNDVEIVTLHIPFD
+404 IFNDVQEVTLHIPFD
-419 QGAVQAKLAANHTF
+419 QGAVQAKLAAKHTF
-433 LSESYD
+433 SKEDYD
-439 ETGSLLTVELSKLER
+439 ETGTLITVELSELER
-454 ELFTTYIV
+454 KLYADYIV